1 MGAHGEESERAI
13 CSGEMLRRERYPGER
28 ERERDAQATAARTVD
43 EDGDDQE
50 ELLLVHCP
58 AGPRTAVFGV

>member
-1 MGAHGEESERAI
+1 VKRARERYAQER
-13 CSGEMLRRERYPGER
+13 CSGERDTQARER